1 MKRPPFGSWLIA
13 LLVWCGGADRS
24 ARAEPLVADLTSH
37 LIAITTGFTGTEVV
51 LFGAVDG
58 EGDVVVV
65 VRGPDMPTTVRR
77 KQRMLG
83 LWINH
88 REVTF
93 QAAPSFYAVFA
104 NHPLADVTQPQT
116 LARQKIGIDT
126 LNLQTTRPLSADD
139 KAEFFDALV
148 KEKRQAGLYPETLGR
163 VTFLGNR
170 LFRATLSFP
179 STVPTGSYQIAVYLF
194 RDGQIVGAQTTP
206 LLVSPFGVSADIV
219 EFAYTRPLAYGV
231 MAIAVAVMAG
241 WGASLA
247 FRRV

>member
-1 MKRPPFGSWLIA
+1 VRHWLPILA
-13 LLVWCGGADRS
+13 AIVWLSAP

-65 VRGPDMPTTVRR
+65 VRGPDMATTVRR

-93 QAAPSFYAVFA
+93 LAAPSFYAVA
-104 NHPLADVTQPQT
+104 SNRPLAEVMKPDVQV
-116 LARQKIGIDT
+116 RNHIGIENI
-126 LNLQTTRPLSADD
+126 NLQTTKPVAATDR
-139 KAEFFDALV
+139 AEFIDALI
-148 KEKRQAGLYPETLGR
+148 KEKRRNGLYPEEFGH
-163 VTFLGNR
+163 VSFLGNK

-179 STVPTGSYQIAVYLF
+179 ASVPTGSYQIAIYLL
-194 RDGQIVGAQTTP
+194 RDGVIVGAQTTP
-206 LLVSPFGVSADIV
+206 LLVSPFGVNADVV
-219 EFAYTRPLAYGV
+219 EFAYTRPLAYGI
-231 MAIAVAVMAG
+231 IAVTIAVVAG
-241 WGASLA
+241 WAASLA